1 MLGDLLGELTGLAL
15 FEFLSFRMAMAVLT
29 AFAVA
34 LLCGG
39 PTIRWLRA
47 RSVHDNVDTS
57 GSADLAAKSREEG
70 KHETTTMG
78 GSFLVAALLFSVLCW
93 CDMTSLPVVLA
104 VFLTAGFAAVGFVDD
119 YRKLT
124 MPKSGGLDRRAK
136 MAGLT
141 ICSLSVLFALV
152 WYASLSGRDSLLTLY
167 PPFFKDVTLPALAL
181 GWIGAAGFV
190 LFQWLVIVG
199 SANAANITDGL
210 DGLAA
215 GTLLIAG
222 GALVV
227 FCYVTGRADWT
238 AYLNLPFVPEAA
250 DMAVVGAA
258 MMGACLGFLWFNAYP
273 AQVFMGDSGS
283 LPLGGLLAWMA
294 VVAKQ
299 ELVLPLI
306 ALVFVLEAGSSFLQ
320 TFWYRRTRGKRL
332 FTCAPI
338 HHGLNLYG
346 GVFKKR
352 EAAWHEVT
360 VVTRL
365 WIVAAASALSSL
377 ALLKVR

>member
-1 MLGDLLGELTGLAL
+1 MLADLLGGLTGLAL
-15 FEFLSFRMAMAVLT
+15 FGYLSFRMAMAVLT

-34 LLCGG
+34 LWIGG

-47 RSVHDNVDTS
+47 RRVRDNVDTS
-57 GSADLAAKSREEG
+57 GSRDLAAKSRAEG

-78 GSFLVAALLFSVLCW
+78 GSFLVAALLFAVLCW
-93 CDMTSLPVVLA
+93 CDMTSLPVVLG
-104 VFLTAGFAAVGFVDD
+104 VVLTAGFAAVGFVDD

-124 MPKSGGLDRRAK
+124 VPKSGGLDRRAK
-136 MAGLT
+136 MIGLSVSS
-141 ICSLSVLFALV
+141 ISVLFALV
-152 WYASLSGRDSLLTLY
+152 WYASLSGRETLLTLY
-167 PPFFKDVTLPALAL
+167 PPFFKDASFDLLTW
-181 GWIGAAGFV
+181 GWIGAALFV
-190 LFQWLVIVG
+190 VFQWLVIVG
-199 SANAANITDGL
+199 AANAANITDGL

-215 GTLLIAG
+215 GSLLIAG
-222 GALVV
+222 AALSV

-238 AYLNLPFVPEAA
+238 DYLNLPFVPEAG
-250 DMAVVGAA
+250 DMAVVGAS
-258 MMGACLGFLWFNAYP
+258 MVGACMGFLWFNAYP
-273 AQVFMGDSGS
+273 AKVFMGDSGS

-306 ALVFVLEAGSSFLQ
+306 ALVLVLELGSSFLQ
-320 TFWYRRTRGKRL
+320 TFWYRRSGGRRL

-346 GVFKKR
+346 GIFKKQA
-352 EAAWHEVT
+352 EPWHEVT

-365 WIVAAASALSSL
+365 WIVAAASAFLSL